1 MDTRLVW
8 ALAVVLLFAIAG
20 VMAYNT
26 MAPEVVAFSPP
37 DTLEYYP
44 RSTEIE
50 ITFSRSMDPD
60 SVLSR
65 LSILPAVAG
74 NFTWE
79 GETLHFTPS
88 LPWEAGAEVTVQ
100 LGHGAKS
107 TLGIGIRQDIAWSFT
122 VAPTLLAYL
131 WPAESE
137 ADVYLLEPLSGTAT
151 RITHTGTVL
160 SYDVGVDGRLIY
172 YSAMNQEGGSDFFTI
187 DRFSGDTEVIFS
199 CETDLCTDL
208 DLSPDGSALAFLR
221 KDSEIWLYHLEEET
235 AERKSSRAHETRL
248 PKWSPDGRLSY
259 YDANELA
266 FIILDVDTGE
276 QITLENNTGETGAWS
291 PGGTLFVA
299 PEAFIKES
307 DMLRGPSGEISN
319 QEVDEET
326 LEPVRLLVSHLTS
339 YNADTGEVTSLT
351 KEDYTEDFTPAFSPD
366 GSRLVFARR
375 YLDEERWTP
384 GRQAWLLNVS
394 GGDAHVLTHAPD
406 YKYIAFAWHP
416 DGDQIAA
423 VRFNT
428 TTLLDP
434 PELWLLH
441 LDGSGYRL
449 VVGGYAPQW
458 IP

>member
-1 MDTRLVW
+1 
-8 ALAVVLLFAIAG
+8 
-20 VMAYNT
+20 
-26 MAPEVVAFSPP
+26 
-37 DTLEYYP
+37 
-44 RSTEIE
+44 
-50 ITFSRSMDPD
+50 
-60 SVLSR
+60 
-65 LSILPAVAG
+65 
-74 NFTWE
+74 
-79 GETLHFTPS
+79 
-88 LPWEAGAEVTVQ
+88 
-100 LGHGAKS
+100 
-107 TLGIGIRQDIAWSFT
+107 
-122 VAPTLLAYL
+122 
-131 WPAESE
+131 
-137 ADVYLLEPLSGTAT
+137 
-151 RITHTGTVL
+151 
-160 SYDVGVDGRLIY
+160 
-172 YSAMNQEGGSDFFTI
+172 
-187 DRFSGDTEVIFS
+187 
-199 CETDLCTDL
+199 
-208 DLSPDGSALAFLR
+208 
-221 KDSEIWLYHLEEET
+221 
-235 AERKSSRAHETRL
+235 
-248 PKWSPDGRLSY
+248 
-259 YDANELA
+259 
-266 FIILDVDTGE
+266 
-276 QITLENNTGETGAWS
+276 
-291 PGGTLFVA
+291 
-299 PEAFIKES
+299 
-307 DMLRGPSGEISN
+307 
-319 QEVDEET
+319 